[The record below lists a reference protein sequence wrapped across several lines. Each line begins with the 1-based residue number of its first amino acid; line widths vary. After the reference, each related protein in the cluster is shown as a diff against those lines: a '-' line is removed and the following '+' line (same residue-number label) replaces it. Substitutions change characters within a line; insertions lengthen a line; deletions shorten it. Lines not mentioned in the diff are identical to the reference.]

1 MTGPVPE
8 VEVSREPA
16 KRIQPFVILWVVL
29 DAILVCL
36 FGAIGKSS
44 HDGSAWLFFDAA
56 WPFLVGLGVGWLAVG
71 CALIGVFLPILP
83 TVPFLLIALWAFG
96 RSSERLR
103 EKLLADPVFGP
114 DIRRWQERG
123 AIRRSA
129 KLLSVTAMAGSVA
142 ISLALGVPA
151 RAVIIQAIILSAVAV
166 FIITRPEA

>member
-1 MTGPVPE
+1 M
-8 VEVSREPA
+8 RL
-16 KRIQPFVILWVVL
+16 IY
-29 DAILVCL
+29 
-36 FGAIGKSS
+36 
-44 HDGSAWLFFDAA
+44 
-56 WPFLVGLGVGWLAVG
+56 LGVGWLAVG